1 MRGLRDTYRRKDKC
15 VHGFGGE
22 TRRKETNVET
32 GEWVINRVGWR
43 RGLDLFGSGNA
54 QEVGW
59 CEHGCELSG
68 CIKWGLGRVP

>member
-1 MRGLRDTYRRKDKC
+1 MMGPRDTYRRKDKC
-15 VHGFGGE
+15 VQGFGGE

-32 GEWVINRVGWR
+32 GEWVIYRMGWR

-68 CIKWGLGRVP
+68 CIKWGSGRVH